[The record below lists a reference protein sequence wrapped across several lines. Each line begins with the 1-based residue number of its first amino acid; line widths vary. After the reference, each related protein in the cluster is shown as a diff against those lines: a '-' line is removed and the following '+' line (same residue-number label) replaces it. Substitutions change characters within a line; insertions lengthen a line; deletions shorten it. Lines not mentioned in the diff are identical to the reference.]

1 MKIRQIKAFL
11 AIVSTGGVRP
21 AAKKLCLT
29 PSTVAKSIGQLES
42 DLGAP
47 LFERSALSLRLNA
60 AAPPSSSS
68 SRAAFS
74 QTAELSALVEEP
86 LFEVDHGIVAAPGH
100 PVLAPDADLKTVFA
114 QSEWLTTVQDEGFL
128 LEKLGGLG
136 ISPERVTLCDFFG
149 IDALKGRNDALTL
162 SPLSVIED
170 SLYAGRLDALHPAL
184 FPLSPL
190 TVSFFHRK
198 AVEPSPPAD
207 FMRHALRLAFAQW
220 MAAKPRRFI
229 RARWRPTR
237 SLMFL
242 GINSTFE
249 TIFKRNGNK
258 FQLT

>member
-1 MKIRQIKAFL
+1 MQVPSSFDPSPRAAALKFFMKIRQIKASL

-42 DLGAP
+42 DLGA
-47 LFERSALSLRLNA
+47 
-60 AAPPSSSS
+60 
-68 SRAAFS
+68 
-74 QTAELSALVEEP
+74 P

-207 FMRHALRLAFAQW
+207 FMRHALREAFEQW
-220 MAAKPRRFI
+220 IAERPRRFI
-229 RARWRPTR
+229 RAV
-237 SLMFL
+237 
-242 GINSTFE
+242 
-249 TIFKRNGNK
+249 
-258 FQLT
+258 

>member
-1 MKIRQIKAFL
+1 MDAGTVILRSIASGSRPEVLHENSSNQG
-11 AIVSTGGVRP
+11 VSGHRVHGRRRP

-47 LFERSALSLRLNA
+47 LFERSALNLRLNA
-60 AAPPSSSS
+60 ADPPSSSS

-170 SLYAGRLDALHPAL
+170 SLYAGRPRRTSPCALSAFSPHRL
-184 FPLSPL
+184 LLSP
-190 TVSFFHRK
+190 K
-198 AVEPSPPAD
+198 
-207 FMRHALRLAFAQW
+207 
-220 MAAKPRRFI
+220 
-229 RARWRPTR
+229 
-237 SLMFL
+237 
-242 GINSTFE
+242 G
-249 TIFKRNGNK
+249 G
-258 FQLT
+258 

>member
-60 AAPPSSSS
+60 ADPPSSSS

-149 IDALKGRNDALTL
+149 IDALKGRNDALSL

-184 FPLSPL
+184 FPLSP
-190 TVSFFHRK
+190 S
-198 AVEPSPPAD
+198 PSPS
-207 FMRHALRLAFAQW
+207 FTERRLS
-220 MAAKPRRFI
+220 PRRPPTSCATRFAWPSRNGWPPS
-229 RARWRPTR
+229 RAASFERVGDQHVH
-237 SLMFL
+237 LCFL
-242 GINSTFE
+242 ESIPPFKPFSKETGINS
-249 TIFKRNGNK
+249 N
-258 FQLT
+258 

>member
-60 AAPPSSSS
+60 AGPPSSSS

-136 ISPERVTLCDFFG
+136 NSPERVTLCDFFG
-149 IDALKGRNDALTL
+149 IDALKGRNDALSL

-170 SLYAGRLDALHPAL
+170 SLYAGRRLHAPRASPGLRAMDGRQAAPLHSSALETNT
-184 FPLSPL
+184 F
-190 TVSFFHRK
+190 TYVSWNQFHLLNHFQK
-198 AVEPSPPAD
+198 
-207 FMRHALRLAFAQW
+207 
-220 MAAKPRRFI
+220 
-229 RARWRPTR
+229 
-237 SLMFL
+237 
-242 GINSTFE
+242 
-249 TIFKRNGNK
+249 KRE
-258 FQLT
+258 

>member
-47 LFERSALSLRLNA
+47 LFERSALNLRLNA
-60 AAPPSSSS
+60 ADPPSSSS

-170 SLYAGRLDALHPAL
+170 SLYAGRPRRTSPCALSAFSPHRL
-184 FPLSPL
+184 LLSP
-190 TVSFFHRK
+190 K
-198 AVEPSPPAD
+198 GGGAPA
-207 FMRHALRLAFAQW
+207 
-220 MAAKPRRFI
+220 PRRLHAP
-229 RARWRPTR
+229 RASPGLRAMDGRQAAPLHSSALET
-237 SLMFL
+237 
-242 GINSTFE
+242 NTF
-249 TIFKRNGNK
+249 TYVSWNQFH
-258 FQLT
+258 L

>member
-47 LFERSALSLRLNA
+47 LFERSALNLRLNA
-60 AAPPSSSS
+60 ADPPSSSS

-162 SPLSVIED
+162 SPLSVI
-170 SLYAGRLDALHPAL
+170 
-184 FPLSPL
+184 
-190 TVSFFHRK
+190 
-198 AVEPSPPAD
+198 
-207 FMRHALRLAFAQW
+207 
-220 MAAKPRRFI
+220 
-229 RARWRPTR
+229 
-237 SLMFL
+237 
-242 GINSTFE
+242 
-249 TIFKRNGNK
+249 
-258 FQLT
+258 

>member
-47 LFERSALSLRLNA
+47 LFERSALNLRLNA
-60 AAPPSSSS
+60 ADPPSSSS

-136 ISPERVTLCDFFG
+136 I
-149 IDALKGRNDALTL
+149 DALKGRNDALTL

-170 SLYAGRLDALHPAL
+170 SLYAGRPRRTSPCALSAFSPHRL
-184 FPLSPL
+184 LLSERRLSPRRPP
-190 TVSFFHRK
+190 TSFATRF
-198 AVEPSPPAD
+198 AWPSRNGWPPS
-207 FMRHALRLAFAQW
+207 R
-220 MAAKPRRFI
+220 AASFERVGDQHVH
-229 RARWRPTR
+229 
-237 SLMFL
+237 LCFL
-242 GINSTFE
+242 ESIPPLKLFSKETGINS
-249 TIFKRNGNK
+249 N
-258 FQLT
+258 

>member
-47 LFERSALSLRLNA
+47 LFERSALNLRLNA
-60 AAPPSSSS
+60 ADPPSSSS

-86 LFEVDHGIVAAPGH
+86 LFE
-100 PVLAPDADLKTVFA
+100 
-114 QSEWLTTVQDEGFL
+114 VQDEGFL

-170 SLYAGRLDALHPAL
+170 SLYAGRPRRTSPCALSAFSPHRL
-184 FPLSPL
+184 LLSP
-190 TVSFFHRK
+190 K
-198 AVEPSPPAD
+198 
-207 FMRHALRLAFAQW
+207 
-220 MAAKPRRFI
+220 
-229 RARWRPTR
+229 
-237 SLMFL
+237 
-242 GINSTFE
+242 G
-249 TIFKRNGNK
+249 G
-258 FQLT
+258 

>member
-1 MKIRQIKAFL
+1 M
-11 AIVSTGGVRP
+11 
-21 AAKKLCLT
+21 
-29 PSTVAKSIGQLES
+29 
-42 DLGAP
+42 
-47 LFERSALSLRLNA
+47 
-60 AAPPSSSS
+60 
-68 SRAAFS
+68 
-74 QTAELSALVEEP
+74 
-86 LFEVDHGIVAAPGH
+86 
-100 PVLAPDADLKTVFA
+100 LAPDADLKTVFA

-207 FMRHALRLAFAQW
+207 FMRYALRLAFAQW

-258 FQLT
+258 FQLA